1 MTDGLIPPDVGEH
14 DAALLRRAYTIRDR
28 LDGQEL
34 YADWAEAYDNT
45 MVSGL
50 GYTLPAIFA
59 DRFAAV
65 VPWRDALALD
75 VGCGTGLVGV
85 ELVKHGFSRLEGID
99 LSEAMVAQAQ
109 RRGIY
114 QRLAIADLSL
124 TLELSDCSYEAVVCT
139 GTFTSGHVNA
149 ECLDELLRVLRVGGF
164 LAVSVHH
171 AVWQTSGFAEAF
183 DRLQHA
189 GRLELIEMTAVPFYA
204 TSPNTDGRICIF
216 RRFMSV

>member
-14 DAALLRRAYTIRDR
+14 DAALLRRAYTIRDQH
-28 LDGQEL
+28 DGQEL
-34 YADWAEAYDNT
+34 YAEWAETYDNT

-99 LSEAMVAQAQ
+99 LSGAMVAQAQ

-124 TLELSDCSYEAVVCT
+124 FQRFV
-139 GTFTSGHVNA
+139 
-149 ECLDELLRVLRVGGF
+149 
-164 LAVSVHH
+164 
-171 AVWQTSGFAEAF
+171 
-183 DRLQHA
+183 
-189 GRLELIEMTAVPFYA
+189 LIELFIKLVLI
-204 TSPNTDGRICIF
+204 N
-216 RRFMSV
+216 